1 MGAWK
6 SGRSWRSTHASEIDR
21 ATIEESFRRDA
32 GRAIAT
38 LSRVLRDL
46 DRAEDAV
53 QEAYL
58 LALERWPTDG
68 LPRNT
73 TAWIVTAARNRA
85 IDRVRRE
92 ARGSEKLELL
102 GQLERSMPAVN
113 AEEEESSPIPDD
125 RLSLIFACCH
135 PALAV
140 EARIALTLRALC
152 SLSTEEIADAFLVPH
167 PTMAQRLVR
176 AKRKIRDAGI
186 PFRIPELHMLPE
198 RLDDVCTVIYL
209 IFNEGYAASSGE
221 SRLRLDL
228 CVEAIRLAAVLADLM
243 PDEPEVLALQAL
255 LLLQHSRR
263 DARVDGEGEL
273 VSLEDQDR
281 ARWDREAIA
290 TGVKLL
296 ERAARHRVVGPYFAQ
311 AAIAAEHARAASFDA
326 CDWPVILGWYTTL
339 ETIAPSPVVRLN
351 RAVVLAMVHGLEAGL
366 RALDELSVTEELVR
380 YHPYHAARAEL
391 LRRAGRDAEAAVA
404 YRRALEFVGTDD
416 ERRLLER
423 RLGTI
428 AS

>member
-1 MGAWK
+1 M
-6 SGRSWRSTHASEIDR
+6 
-21 ATIEESFRRDA
+21 
-32 GRAIAT
+32 

-58 LALERWPTDG
+58 LALERWPIDG

-85 IDRVRRE
+85 IDRIRRE

-102 GQLERSMPAVN
+102 GQLERAMPTTS
-113 AEEEESSPIPDD
+113 AEEEEGSPIPDD

-135 PALAV
+135 PSLAI

-152 SLSTEEIADAFLVPH
+152 GLKTEEIADAFLVPLA
-167 PTMAQRLVR
+167 TMSQRLVR
-176 AKRKIRDAGI
+176 AKHKIRDAGI
-186 PFRIPELHMLPE
+186 PFRVPELHMLPE

-209 IFNEGYAASSGE
+209 IFNEGYAASSGA
-221 SRLRLDL
+221 SRLRLEL
-228 CVEAIRLAAVLADLM
+228 CDEAIRLAGVLADLM
-243 PDEPEVLALQAL
+243 PDESEVLALQGL

-263 DARVDGEGEL
+263 NARVDAQGEL

-281 ARWDREAIA
+281 TRWDRETIA
-290 TGVKLL
+290 SGLELL

-311 AAIAAEHARAASFDA
+311 AAIAAEHARATAFEA
-326 CDWPVILGWYTTL
+326 TDWVGILGWYTML
-339 ETIAPSPVVRLN
+339 GTIAPSPVVRLN
-351 RAVVLAMVHGLEAGL
+351 RAVALAMVEGLEAGL
-366 RALDELSVTEELVR
+366 RALDVLRATDELAR
-380 YHPYHAARAEL
+380 YHPFHAARAEL
-391 LRRAGRDAEAAVA
+391 LRRAGRDAEAITA
-404 YRRALEFVGTDD
+404 YRTALEFVGTDD
-416 ERRLLER
+416 ERRFLER

-428 AS
+428 AG

>member
-1 MGAWK
+1 M
-6 SGRSWRSTHASEIDR
+6 
-21 ATIEESFRRDA
+21 
-32 GRAIAT
+32 
-38 LSRVLRDL
+38 
-46 DRAEDAV
+46 

-58 LALERWPTDG
+58 LALERWPADG

-73 TAWIVTAARNRA
+73 AAWILTAARNRA
-85 IDRVRRE
+85 IDRIRRE

-102 GQLERSMPAVN
+102 GQLERALPAPT

-135 PALAV
+135 PSLAV

-167 PTMAQRLVR
+167 ATMAQRLVR

-186 PFRIPELHMLPE
+186 PFRVPELHMLPE
-198 RLDDVCTVIYL
+198 RLDDVCTVIYV

-228 CVEAIRLAAVLADLM
+228 CDEAIRLAGVLAELM
-243 PDEPEVLALQAL
+243 PDESEVLALHAL

-263 DARVDGEGEL
+263 DARVDAQGEL
-273 VSLEDQDR
+273 VSLEEQDR
-281 ARWDREAIA
+281 RRWDREAIA
-290 TGVKLL
+290 AGLELL
-296 ERAARHRVVGPYFAQ
+296 DRAARHRVIGPYFAQ
-311 AAIAAEHARAASFDA
+311 AAIAAEHARAPSFDA
-326 CDWPVILGWYTTL
+326 IDWAAILGWYTVL
-339 ETIAPSPVVRLN
+339 ERIAPSPVVRLN
-351 RAVVLAMVHGLEAGL
+351 RAAALAMVEGWEAGL
-366 RALDELSVTEELVR
+366 RALDELSAAEELAR

-391 LRRAGRDAEAAVA
+391 LRRAGRCDEARVA
-404 YRRALEFVGTDD
+404 YRAALTYVGTDD
-416 ERRLLER
+416 ERRLIER

>member
-1 MGAWK
+1 M
-6 SGRSWRSTHASEIDR
+6 
-21 ATIEESFRRDA
+21 
-32 GRAIAT
+32 

-85 IDRVRRE
+85 IDRIRRE
-92 ARGSEKLELL
+92 ARGGEKLELL
-102 GQLERSMPAVN
+102 GQLERAMPTET
-113 AEEEESSPIPDD
+113 AEEEDGSPIPDD

-135 PALAV
+135 PSLAI

-152 SLSTEEIADAFLVPH
+152 GLKTEEIADAFLVPLA
-167 PTMAQRLVR
+167 TMSQRLVR
-176 AKRKIRDAGI
+176 AKQKIRGAGI
-186 PFRIPELHMLPE
+186 PFRVPELHMLPD

-209 IFNEGYAASSGE
+209 IFNEGYAASSGA

-228 CVEAIRLAAVLADLM
+228 CEEAIRLAGVLAELM
-243 PDEPEVLALQAL
+243 PDESEVLALQGL

-263 DARVDGEGEL
+263 NARVDAQGEL
-273 VSLEDQDR
+273 VSLEDQNRMLWDR
-281 ARWDREAIA
+281 ATIA
-290 TGVKLL
+290 SGL
-296 ERAARHRVVGPYFAQ
+296 EVLGRAARHRVVGPYFAQ
-311 AAIAAEHARAASFDA
+311 AAIAAEHARATGFEATN
-326 CDWPVILGWYTTL
+326 WTEILGWYTML
-339 ETIAPSPVVRLN
+339 ETVAPSPVVRLN
-351 RAVVLAMVHGLEAGL
+351 RAVVLAMVEGLEAGL
-366 RALDELSVTEELVR
+366 LALDELRATDELAR
-380 YHPYHAARAEL
+380 YHPFHAARAEL
-391 LRRAGRDAEAAVA
+391 LRRAGRDSEAISA
-404 YRRALEFVGTDD
+404 YRTALEFVGTDD

-428 AS
+428 AG